1 MKRHGRLEHR
11 TEGAEDPLRVK
22 RFLSYP
28 LKLTKDSPLRRA
40 VAPQVLN
47 FCYHTKTDVMGHL
60 EIIARADMRSG
71 TRPPHLEHPS
81 QRLDKED
88 CVQLDNTAAAHR
100 C

>member
-1 MKRHGRLEHR
+1 
-11 TEGAEDPLRVK
+11 
-22 RFLSYP
+22 
-28 LKLTKDSPLRRA
+28 
-40 VAPQVLN
+40 
-47 FCYHTKTDVMGHL
+47 MGHL

-100 C
+100 CWAALTFERVQV